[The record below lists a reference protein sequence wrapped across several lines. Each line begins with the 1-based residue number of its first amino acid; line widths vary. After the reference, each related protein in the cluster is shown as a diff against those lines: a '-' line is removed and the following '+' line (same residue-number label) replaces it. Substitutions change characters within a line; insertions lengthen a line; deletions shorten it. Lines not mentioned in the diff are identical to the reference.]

1 MLTPRRIRIATS
13 GIEGIG
19 ALLPG
24 YVPDV
29 PFKNAVEA
37 FLRSRRAIDCSPKTL
52 RIYTD
57 NLIRFQKVVGATVL
71 GGIDRIAVEKY
82 LITLQA
88 KMKKISVH
96 QHYRTLRTFFRWCV
110 SVGHL
115 QAADNPMNEIKMKV
129 PKTLPNVP
137 SDEDVRR
144 LLTACADTF
153 EGWRNRALVHVLA
166 DSGLRISEAL
176 NIRIENVNF
185 ADGSF
190 VIRQGKGRKDR
201 VAEFGTKTAW
211 ALRRWLGMRKDLASQ
226 GYLFTDRGGRPLDRS
241 YGTHILHKLS
251 KRAGIAKQD
260 DNGKWHGLIGPH
272 ALRHYAA
279 TAIWE
284 RTGDLALVQQ
294 VLGHETLQMSLRYTR
309 LARPEIARKF
319 KRASPMDNLD
329 DGTKR

>member
-1 MLTPRRIRIATS
+1 MGDR
-13 GIEGIG
+13 
-19 ALLPG
+19 
-24 YVPDV
+24 YVRLKD
-29 PFKNAVEA
+29 AVEA
-37 FLRSRRAIDCSPKTL
+37 FLRSRLAIDCSPKTL

-57 NLIRFQKVVGATVL
+57 NLIRFWGTIAAATL
-71 GGIDRIAVEKY
+71 GSIDRARVEDY
-82 LITLQA
+82 LTTLQGR
-88 KMKKISVH
+88 MKPISVH

-115 QAADNPMNEIKMKV
+115 QVAENPMNEIKMKV
-129 PKTLPNVP
+129 SKTLPNVP
-137 SDEDVRR
+137 SNEDVRR
-144 LLTACADTF
+144 LLAACDDTF

-176 NIRIENVNF
+176 NLRIENINF
-185 ADGSF
+185 ADGTF

-201 VAEFGTKTAW
+201 VSEFGTKTAW
-211 ALRRWLGMRKDLASQ
+211 ALRRWLGMRKDLVAQ
-226 GYLFTDRGGRPLDRS
+226 DYLFTDRAGRPLDRS
-241 YGTHILHKLS
+241 YGTHLVHKLS

-260 DNGKWHGLIGPH
+260 DEKKWHGLIGPH

-284 RTGDLALVQQ
+284 KTGDLALVQQ

-319 KRASPMDNLD
+319 KRASPMDNLE
-329 DGTKR
+329 GNAKK